1 MRKGGL
7 ESDINSRKAE
17 RIWALGPS
25 RNAID
30 AHELSPRG
38 TISEALI
45 VDSPRVVRDRVELGV
60 VDGSS
65 RRGHTG
71 WRGL

>member
-7 ESDINSRKAE
+7 ESDLKSRKAE
-17 RIWALGPS
+17 RIWALRPS

-30 AHELSPRG
+30 PHELSPRG

-45 VDSPRVVRDRVELGV
+45 VDSPKR
-60 VDGSS
+60 
-65 RRGHTG
+65 
-71 WRGL
+71 